1 MGDGHPECPRRLSAI
16 EDALISRG
24 IFDFVK
30 HIDAPKI
37 DRHSLRLAHKAH
49 YIDTLISQ
57 IPGTGYHNIDHDTRL
72 CPDSLEAAY
81 YSAGA
86 GIRAVDGIMAGEFD
100 NAFCAVRPPGHHA
113 EKITS
118 MGFCFF
124 NNAAITALYAI
135 KRYKLRRVVVIDF
148 DAHHG
153 NGTENIL
160 GGRFFVRYWSSY
172 QKGLFPFRDEN
183 KKPKRNISLHPLNA
197 GAGSDEFRALV
208 GINLIPWLNRYKP
221 QLIILSSGFDA
232 HKDDYMSQLNLTDED
247 FRWVIEKI
255 NDTAKRVCDGRIVS
269 ILEGGYNLPAL
280 GRCCADQVKILAD
293 L

>member
-72 CPDSLEAAY
+72 CPDSLEAA
-81 YSAGA
+81 
-86 GIRAVDGIMAGEFD
+86 
-100 NAFCAVRPPGHHA
+100 GHHA